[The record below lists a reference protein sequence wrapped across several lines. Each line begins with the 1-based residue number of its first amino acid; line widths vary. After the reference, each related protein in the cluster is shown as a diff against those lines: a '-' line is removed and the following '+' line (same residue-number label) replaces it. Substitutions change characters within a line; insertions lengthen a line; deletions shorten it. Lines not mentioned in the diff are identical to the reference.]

1 MIKIYLKQAW
11 ALIREE
17 RLFSAIYIV
26 GTGLAITLVMVLSIV
41 FYIKVAPVYPELNR
55 ERTLSLRFGAVEH
68 EGRGMN
74 SGPISR
80 MLVRECVEGTE
91 GLEAVALTRDL
102 TKSAFVQPD
111 GSSVQLPAMRMAV
124 DGAFWRVF
132 SFRFVEGKPFG
143 EAEARA
149 GMPVA
154 VIARSLARRLFS
166 DAEVVGRT
174 ISVDFEPFRVVGVV
188 RTPLSCWRRCT
199 RKSGTRTCT
208 TSTSGG
214 SAGRI
219 ATTPAW
225 ALTAATRWWSGAP
238 RWATRGSVSA
248 SGSTASATPWAR
260 A

>member
-1 MIKIYLKQAW
+1 MIRIYLKQAW

-68 EGRGMN
+68 EGKGMN

-80 MLVRECVEGTE
+80 MLVRECVVGTE

-111 GSSVQLPAMRMAV
+111 GSSVQLPATRMAV

-132 SFRFVEGKPFG
+132 SFRFVEGK
-143 EAEARA
+143 
-149 GMPVA
+149 
-154 VIARSLARRLFS
+154 
-166 DAEVVGRT
+166 
-174 ISVDFEPFRVVGVV
+174 PFRVVGVV

-214 SAGRI
+214 SAWRT

-248 SGSTASATPWAR
+248 SGSTASAAPWAM